1 MLEFRQKV
9 VLSTALTLSLCHAA
23 AHAHDVM
30 PATTDKPPVT
40 STTTSSNGTT
50 AAVDSIEVQH
60 SSAPVPGNAPLQLF
74 TPISERVIGPGLIDD
89 TQKALFPPESDEAI
103 KKANDLHAQAT
114 EQLKKGDFVQAIKLD
129 EEAAKVAPH
138 YWLPHVALAYLYS
151 NYKGGGPAFEQA
163 STAVRCQHTGMAD
176 NTYATMIS
184 AMHAL
189 APAME
194 KYKQLAAADPT
205 SWRAKV
211 GLASCYLSKN
221 DPKSATALLDELN
234 NASVK
239 DPTALLVMGSFYKK
253 ANELDKA
260 KDVLKRGLENN
271 PESKIKEKL
280 LVQLFEVA
288 VATNDR
294 QLITDLK
301 TKVSPILDARQ
312 RAWLRTGNIKL
323 AQTPA
328 EAKLALQLAETET
341 VLDSE
346 YRGYAKIFDAMAKA
360 NPAEQT
366 AWLKLSRE
374 ALIQAL
380 AVKPADLQ
388 NKTLLASVDE
398 QLGDKQEALKVMH
411 APSPLTAT
419 EAEQDVYLADYYKK
433 SRKAQDLA
441 LAKLFVADKDGYKCL
456 AQAIDFKM
464 PSANCK
470 CKVNSASSM
479 AKSIPGVFDV
489 VVGPGDSPTA
499 TVIFD
504 RKKIT
509 GEAIFQNQ
517 KMKNL
522 KDKLVVSNERPVNTI
537 VELAQVYGNQDQN
550 QLAQSPSVQMVML
563 QYPTAEDAVA
573 AVSVGSA
580 PQAN

>member
-1 MLEFRQKV
+1 
-9 VLSTALTLSLCHAA
+9 
-23 AHAHDVM
+23 
-30 PATTDKPPVT
+30 
-40 STTTSSNGTT
+40 
-50 AAVDSIEVQH
+50 
-60 SSAPVPGNAPLQLF
+60 
-74 TPISERVIGPGLIDD
+74 
-89 TQKALFPPESDEAI
+89 
-103 KKANDLHAQAT
+103 
-114 EQLKKGDFVQAIKLD
+114 
-129 EEAAKVAPH
+129 
-138 YWLPHVALAYLYS
+138 
-151 NYKGGGPAFEQA
+151 
-163 STAVRCQHTGMAD
+163 
-176 NTYATMIS
+176 
-184 AMHAL
+184 
-189 APAME
+189 
-194 KYKQLAAADPT
+194 
-205 SWRAKV
+205 
-211 GLASCYLSKN
+211 
-221 DPKSATALLDELN
+221 
-234 NASVK
+234 
-239 DPTALLVMGSFYKK
+239 
-253 ANELDKA
+253 
-260 KDVLKRGLENN
+260 
-271 PESKIKEKL
+271 
-280 LVQLFEVA
+280 
-288 VATNDR
+288 
-294 QLITDLK
+294 
-301 TKVSPILDARQ
+301 
-312 RAWLRTGNIKL
+312 
-323 AQTPA
+323 
-328 EAKLALQLAETET
+328 
-341 VLDSE
+341 
-346 YRGYAKIFDAMAKA
+346 
-360 NPAEQT
+360 
-366 AWLKLSRE
+366 
-374 ALIQAL
+374 
-380 AVKPADLQ
+380 
-388 NKTLLASVDE
+388 LLASVDE